1 VNSLLENKRNVV
13 ALGALGVAAV
23 LAAAWF
29 LAVSP
34 QRSKAS
40 GLKQDVASAQQQLDA
55 RRAALAAPNAAVKV
69 KANDLYRL
77 TKALPDT
84 LDMAGVLLDINRLA
98 GRHKLE
104 FNSLLPG
111 VAEPRT
117 GYLAQPLSLV
127 VQGRY
132 ADVSKFLGDL
142 RKLVRVRKGRLDAR
156 GRAYSA
162 SDVTISEA
170 DGGLE
175 FPNVKAAITVQ
186 SFTFQAPPAA
196 TDAGT
201 SDTGTTSP
209 DGSVAA
215 GVTP

>member
-1 VNSLLENKRNVV
+1 VNSLLQNKRNVV
-13 ALGALGVAAV
+13 ALAALGVAAV

-34 QRSKAS
+34 QRSKAAS
-40 GLKQDVASAQQQLDA
+40 LKSDVAAAEQELTQ
-55 RRAALAAPNAAVKV
+55 RRTALATPSAAVKV
-69 KANDLYRL
+69 KASDLYRL

-84 LDMAGVLLDINRLA
+84 LDMAGVLLDVNRLA
-98 GRHKLE
+98 NRHELE

-111 VAEPRT
+111 VAEVRP

-127 VQGRY
+127 VQGRF
-132 ADVSKFLGDL
+132 ADVSKFMGDL

-175 FPNVKAAITVQ
+175 FPNVKAVITVQ
-186 SFTFQAPPAA
+186 SFTFQAQPE
-196 TDAGT
+196 GT
-201 SDTGTTSP
+201 APGSPDTGTTSP
-209 DGSVAA
+209 NGTVAA

>member
-1 VNSLLENKRNVV
+1 VNSLLQNKRNVV
-13 ALGALGVAAV
+13 ALAALGVAAV

-29 LAVSP
+29 LAVAP

-40 GLKQDVASAQQQLDA
+40 SLKGDVLAAEQQLA
-55 RRAALAAPNAAVKV
+55 LRRAALAAPNANVKV
-69 KANDLYRL
+69 KASDVYRL

-98 GRHKLE
+98 KKHQLE
-104 FNSLLPG
+104 FSSLLPG
-111 VAEPRT
+111 LAEPRI
-117 GYLAQPLSLV
+117 GYLAQPLGLV

-142 RKLVRVRKGRLDAR
+142 RRLVRVRKGRLDAR

-175 FPNVKAAITVQ
+175 FPDVKAAITVQ
-186 SFTFQAPPAA
+186 SFTFQAPPAS
-196 TDAGT
+196 TGT
-201 SDTGTTSP
+201 PDTGTTAP
-209 DGSVAA
+209 GGTVAA

>member
-1 VNSLLENKRNVV
+1 MNSVLQNKRNVV
-13 ALGALGVAAV
+13 ALGALGVAALV
-23 LAAAWF
+23 AAAWF
-29 LAVSP
+29 LAIAP
-34 QRSKAS
+34 QRSKATS
-40 GLKQDVASAQQQLDA
+40 LKADVAAAEVSLAQ
-55 RRAALAAPNAAVKV
+55 RRAALAAPSAAMKV

-84 LDMAGVLLDINRLA
+84 LDMAGVLLDVNRLA
-98 GRHKLE
+98 VRHELE
-104 FNSLLPG
+104 FNSVLPG
-111 VAEPRT
+111 AAELRT
-117 GYLAQPLSLV
+117 GYLAQPLGLV

-132 ADVSKFLGDL
+132 SDVSRFLGDL
-142 RKLVRVRKGRLDAR
+142 RRLVRVRKGRLDAR

-170 DGGLE
+170 DGGLQ

-186 SFTFQAPPAA
+186 SYTFQATPAG

-201 SDTGTTSP
+201 PDTGTTSP
-209 DGSVAA
+209 DGTVAA